1 MGPASRLESL
11 TAMLTDTFHWHSALL
26 QAEMQAAAGGSV
38 YFYEFAWETPC
49 FGRTWA
55 PHGVELPFVFG
66 NLTYPTAW
74 DGHDSD
80 ALRVADDPAGDR
92 FGLADQVMR
101 AWGAFAHTGDPSTA
115 ELPWRKYNSNSCPT
129 MVFDRGRSCLE
140 NDRNGSRRNLLK
152 STPPVTIW

>member
-11 TAMLTDTFHWHSALL
+11 TAMLTDTFHWHSAIL

-80 ALRVADDPAGDR
+80 ALRAADDPPA
-92 FGLADQVMR
+92 
-101 AWGAFAHTGDPSTA
+101 TGS
-115 ELPWRKYNSNSCPT
+115 
-129 MVFDRGRSCLE
+129 
-140 NDRNGSRRNLLK
+140 GSRTKLCVHGVLLPTLE
-152 STPPVTIW
+152 TPPQQNCLGGSTTPTPAQLWSSSAAALAWRTTATALAGISSRARPQ